1 MSVTSSAENFIS
13 NRAAGVASR
22 PAARGGFA
30 RITSIAAAFAI
41 AIAILGLGVG
51 APFDKDA
58 ESQSAQ
64 WVVDIAH
71 HGNWLL
77 PHDYY
82 GLVERK
88 PPLFYWLGAIGVK
101 LSGGSVDEAR
111 ARMPSLIAGAAV
123 ATLVMDWAA
132 ADLGA
137 SIGWL
142 AFFFLLGMYG
152 FAARATVALT
162 DMLMTFF
169 LMATWR
175 LIRPQL
181 DGANSLELTACA
193 GLILG

>member
-1 MSVTSSAENFIS
+1 M
-13 NRAAGVASR
+13 GVAAR
-22 PAARGGFA
+22 PAMRGGLA
-30 RITSIAAAFAI
+30 RLALLTVAFVIAL
-41 AIAILGLGVG
+41 AILSLGIT
-51 APFDKDA
+51 APFEKDA

-101 LSGGSVDEAR
+101 LSGGEVDEAR

-123 ATLVMDWAA
+123 ATLMMDWAA

-137 SIGWL
+137 AVGWL
-142 AFFFLLGMYG
+142 AFFFLIGMYG

-169 LMATWR
+169 LMAVWR
-175 LIRPQL
+175 VIRPLL
-181 DGANSLELTACA
+181 DGGSSLLLAAGA
-193 GLILG
+193 GLILGLGILVKGPVIVF